1 MGLITY
7 IRHTL
12 PEPVE
17 KASKK
22 LKMKDELV
30 KRLYAA
36 IPQCYKNKYHYKE
49 GIKRV
54 EAIYESIVHRSI
66 PIYHLIDMSEVTST
80 DFRKWEELDREI
92 INQISYAR

>member
-22 LKMKDELV
+22 LRMKDELV

-54 EAIYESIVHRSI
+54 EAIYGAIVYRSI
-66 PIYHLIDMSEVTST
+66 PVYNLIDMSEVTSE
-80 DFRKWEELDREI
+80 DFKKWEKLDRAI
-92 INQISYAR
+92 INEISYAR